1 MQPVPPLVI
10 TKVGGAARLLGDA
23 ALVTDTKLRTIL
35 GELDSGEINNKSSI
49 SLCLYN
55 LVCESCGLKHTGR
68 QKQMLQL
75 ARKRYTSF

>member
-35 GELDSGEINNKSSI
+35 GELDSGEKITNLPFPFAFI
-49 SLCLYN
+49 VLCVSPVDLSTLEDRSKWY
-55 LVCESCGLKHTGR
+55 S
-68 QKQMLQL
+68 
-75 ARKRYTSF
+75 

>member
-35 GELDSGEINNKSSI
+35 GELNSGEINNKSSI
-49 SLCLYN
+49 SLCLSN
-55 LVCESCGLKHTGR
+55 LVRESCG
-68 QKQMLQL
+68 
-75 ARKRYTSF
+75 